1 MLHAATCFFLEPCGC
16 VCLGHRE
23 YVGTLAADGLS
34 LLLTLALPSRRR
46 SWLCVGV
53 CRDAHSAQIT
63 LFVVFPALFLLSASD
78 SVLCGLDI
86 VFVTIFFRV
95 QNTAQEQPQMA
106 KGKKSGE
113 AKGTGAKRL
122 KKVLKDTV
130 KGITRGSI
138 RRLARR
144 GGVKRISGELYDE
157 VRDVLKSF
165 VDGVVRDAVAYTEHA
180 KRRTVTAVDVVNALR
195 KRGKLIYGYA

>member
-1 MLHAATCFFLEPCGC
+1 
-16 VCLGHRE
+16 
-23 YVGTLAADGLS
+23 
-34 LLLTLALPSRRR
+34 
-46 SWLCVGV
+46 
-53 CRDAHSAQIT
+53 
-63 LFVVFPALFLLSASD
+63 
-78 SVLCGLDI
+78 
-86 VFVTIFFRV
+86 
-95 QNTAQEQPQMA
+95 MA

-113 AKGTGAKRL
+113 AKGAGTKRL
-122 KKVLKDTV
+122 KKVLKDNV

-157 VRDVLKSF
+157 VRDVLKTF